1 MTARTPVAIFG
12 GSFNPP
18 HVAHVLAVTYTLAFG
33 GIQELLVVPV
43 FEHAF
48 SKDLAPFVERVEL
61 CRLAFGWLPRVRVS
75 AVEAELPTPSFT
87 LQTLE
92 RLAEEHP
99 EWALRL
105 VIGSDVL
112 HERDKWR
119 AFERIERLAPPLVLG
134 RAGFP
139 HPSAPLALLPEVSS
153 TEVRGLLGATANA
166 ARDIRLRALV
176 PRDVLAYIDERGL
189 YR

>member
-1 MTARTPVAIFG
+1 VSAATRVAVFG

-18 HVAHVLAVTYTLAFG
+18 HVAHVLAVSYVLACF
-33 GIQELLVVPV
+33 EVERVLVVPV
-43 FEHAF
+43 FDHAF
-48 SKDLAPFVERVEL
+48 DKDLAPFDRRFEL
-61 CRLAFGWLPRVRVS
+61 ARIAFAWLPGVEVS
-75 AVEAELPTPSFT
+75 RIEERLPTPSYT

-99 EWALRL
+99 HWALRL
-105 VIGSDVL
+105 VVGSDVL

-119 AFERIERLAPPLVLG
+119 SFERIEELAPPLVLG

-139 HPSAPLALLPEVSS
+139 HPSAPPAVLPEVSS
-153 TEVRGLLGATANA
+153 THVRALLRASGNSATSE
-166 ARDIRLRALV
+166 LEALV
-176 PRDVLAYIDERGL
+176 PRRVLLHVRAHGL

>member
-1 MTARTPVAIFG
+1 MSRATRVAVFG

-18 HVAHVLAVTYTLAFG
+18 HVAHVLAVSYVLACF
-33 GIQELLVVPV
+33 EVERVLVVPV

-48 SKDLAPFVERVEL
+48 DKDLAPFAQRFEL
-61 CRLAFGWLPRVRVS
+61 ARIAFGWLPGVEVS
-75 AVEAELPTPSFT
+75 SVEERLPTPSFT
-87 LQTLE
+87 LQTLTH
-92 RLAEEHP
+92 LAAAHP
-99 EWALRL
+99 HWALRF

-119 AFERIERLAPPLVLG
+119 AFDRIEALAPPIVLG

-139 HPSAPLALLPEVSS
+139 HPSAPPALLPEVSS
-153 TEVRGLLGATANA
+153 TRVRELLRSADPGAERELA
-166 ARDIRLRALV
+166 ALL
-176 PRDVLAYIDERGL
+176 PRRMLDWVRTHGL